1 MAKEVRQLYLLL
13 LLVFILQHYTKAQTG
28 DALLFSSIQSHSKK
42 AQPAT
47 LYYLKLS
54 ATAAVVF
61 RIALEGSFPLSSSLL
76 IDFESKQSIF
86 LALPYKVKAAAFST
100 LCKLLL

>member
-1 MAKEVRQLYLLL
+1 MAKEVRQLLLM
-13 LLVFILQHYTKAQTG
+13 VFILQCYTKAQTE
-28 DALLFSSIQSHSKK
+28 DVLLFSSIQSHSKK

-54 ATAAVVF
+54 ATVEVVF
-61 RIALEGSFPLSSSLL
+61 RIALESSFPFSSSLL

-86 LALPYKVKAAAFST
+86 SVL
-100 LCKLLL
+100 